1 MQPSDDGPGGT
12 HPPRTVPPFDQVGVA
27 VAPGTDLVVRLP
39 GILLV
44 AGAGAPG
51 PPAPGSGPR
60 LGGWEAAGPVPAPV
74 TPAGSAWIGELVALC
89 RQVSAAGR
97 RAPGRRLLDR
107 LRTWLPTVGGR
118 PSFAVVAATEEGLA
132 VALAGEGRA
141 EVPDLGLRLAVVN
154 GARPADGVPF
164 LERLADW
171 PPAGLR
177 LSAGSAVAG
186 PPHPLAD
193 LEAGIVPGAAAVLA
207 PGPPQSPAPGVPR
220 TTTVLRLPLPQ
231 APPSRSAGTGPRPP
245 TTGAAA
251 DEPAGSDPG
260 APAPGSGQAPAPVDE
275 LPPPALSASLLE
287 PDEAPAR
294 EPLPVTTAGRPAAHA
309 EEPDDRPEV
318 EGFACARGHLND
330 PRVHFCALC
339 GIRMAERT
347 GVYTSGPRPPLGLL
361 VLDDGATV
369 TLDADY
375 LLGREPDTHPRVRT
389 AELRPLLVTDP
400 TGGVSRHHAEVRLEG
415 WDVFLVDVGSANGTL
430 VASPGAGGWSSLVP
444 GRPIRVTPGTSV
456 RVGSR
461 QFTFDS
467 PHGGF

>member
-1 MQPSDDGPGGT
+1 MPPADDGPDGASA
-12 HPPRTVPPFDQVGVA
+12 PRTVPPFDQVGVS
-27 VAPGTDLVVRLP
+27 VVPGADLVVRLP

-44 AGAGAPG
+44 AAAAPG
-51 PPAPGSGPR
+51 PRPR
-60 LGGWEAAGPVPAPV
+60 LGGWEPAGRVPAPV
-74 TPAGSAWIGELVALC
+74 APAGAAWVGELVVLC
-89 RQVSAAGR
+89 REVSAAGR

-118 PSFAVVAATEEGLA
+118 PSFAAVAATEEGLA
-132 VALAGEGRA
+132 VALAGEGLA
-141 EVPDLGLRLAVVN
+141 EVPDLGLRLATAS
-154 GARPADGVPF
+154 GRQPAEGVS
-164 LERLADW
+164 LLDRLVDW

-207 PGPPQSPAPGVPR
+207 PGPAHPPAPGVPR

-231 APPSRSAGTGPRPP
+231 APRSRHAGTGPRPP
-245 TTGAAA
+245 ADGAAEHESA
-251 DEPAGSDPG
+251 HHEPG
-260 APAPGSGQAPAPVDE
+260 AAAPGSGPPAPPRADE
-275 LPPPALSASLLE
+275 LPPPAVSSSLLE
-287 PDEAPAR
+287 PDDEPAR
-294 EPLPVTTAGRPAAHA
+294 APLPVTTVGRPAAPA
-309 EEPDDRPEV
+309 EGPDDDRPQV

-347 GVYTSGPRPPLGLL
+347 GVHTSGPRPPLGLL

-375 LLGREPDTHPRVRT
+375 LLGREPDTHPRVR
-389 AELRPLLVTDP
+389 ASELRPLLVTDP
-400 TGGVSRHHAEVRLEG
+400 TGGVSRHHAEIRLEG
-415 WDVFLVDVGSANGTL
+415 WDVLIVDVGSANGTL
-430 VASPGAGGWSSLVP
+430 VAAPGAGQWSSLVP
-444 GRPIRVTPGTSV
+444 GRPVRVTPGTSV
-456 RVGSR
+456 RMGSR
-461 QFTFDS
+461 HFTFDS